1 MNRIGLL
8 EGGRG
13 CRGPRIGLRQEREL
27 TPAKERKEEKVG
39 TLFCFDMSEL
49 LLFSL
54 KEKKEA

>member
-13 CRGPRIGLRQEREL
+13 CRGPRISLRQEREL

-39 TLFCFDMSEL
+39 TLFCFGMSEL
-49 LLFSL
+49 FL
-54 KEKKEA
+54 